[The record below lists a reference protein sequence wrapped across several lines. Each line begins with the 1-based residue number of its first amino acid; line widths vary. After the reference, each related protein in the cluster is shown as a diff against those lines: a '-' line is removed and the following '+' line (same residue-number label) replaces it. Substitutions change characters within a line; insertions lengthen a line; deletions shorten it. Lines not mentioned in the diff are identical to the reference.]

1 MGSVIRGKKKKRR
14 DKEEKRRQ
22 KLEEEYRKQNFPED
36 ESSEEDYSTEDS
48 GSSSDSGDPVMK
60 LKNFD
65 KIAATGQLFLK
76 YTGKRRRKPQ
86 DRIVKV
92 SFDNKYKP
100 KQISW
105 GSGSRHIDFNEIL
118 YIAWG
123 HWTPV
128 FEARR
133 KAAMD
138 EEKRKK
144 NWKNF
149 VKSNDWNE
157 KRLRQNVSKRS
168 VKNKRKRKRREQK
181 RRLKKRR
188 KRE

>member
-1 MGSVIRGKKKKRR
+1 MGR

-48 GSSSDSGDPVMK
+48 GSSSDSGDPVMTLK
-60 LKNFD
+60 EQLKNFD